1 MKAAKSTGFLIA
13 LLLLFSCAADN
24 NDGRKMTAGPGTL
37 SGESLFPLDRGFT
50 KYITGYTSGIISSG
64 SVIEIRFTPEFAATA
79 AGKIP
84 PGLLTFEPALRGKTE
99 WLDETTLVFTP
110 SKLPEPGR
118 DYTGTLKLGMLA
130 DVEERLREFPLR
142 FRTLTKDFR
151 ITPGV
156 LECVS
161 DGGDSYS
168 LHGELTASDY
178 IPASETESYL
188 KARLGRKQL
197 TVTWDH
203 SADPVHAFTVEG
215 IKRTDRQQKLE
226 LEWNGATGGISRKG
240 SIALAIPGRKEFRVV
255 DVIVVPGGN
264 HRLDIIFSDPV
275 DQARDF
281 EGLIWFGPDIELT
294 TSVKS
299 NVVSIFPASRPQGP
313 AVLNVEAAVRSTS
326 GTSLDS
332 PFSRQFDF
340 SPVPPS
346 LALSGN
352 GVILPSS
359 ENLIFPFRAA
369 NLKAVDLK
377 VIKLFENNLPA
388 FLRESDLSGGYSL
401 KRFGIPVYSGRIDLA
416 NNPGDQAGT
425 WNLHTIDLA
434 DYIKAEPG
442 VLYRVELSMRRSY
455 SLYTCSGGNDDSR
468 YETLLGESEALGR
481 QLWEDPEN
489 YYDDVDEY
497 LYYSQG
503 FDWNDRDDPCKD
515 AYYSP
520 EKKIARNILAS
531 NIGIIAKQGT
541 DSNLHVFVSDLV
553 SAMPLNEVTIEV
565 YDYQNQVIATGLT
578 DRNGSVTIPCE
589 RTPFLVIA
597 AKDKDRNYLK
607 VNEGA
612 ALSMSSFD
620 VAGTRPMNGI
630 NAYIYGERDVWRPGD
645 SIYLSLFIRDMNG
658 RLPQDHPVR
667 FELISPSEQKV
678 DIQVHMLR
686 DRRLTVVR
694 TATDKAAVTGN
705 YTARFSVGGA
715 VFEKKIRIETIKP
728 NRLRIELGFPG
739 QILGGSGGPSR
750 GTIRARWLSG
760 AVAGNLSATVE
771 YILKHTGTVF
781 ERYSQYNFDDPSYT
795 FTSETV
801 RTFESRLGENGEA
814 SFTFDPGVVQN
825 APGMLDAIFTARVA
839 EKGGDE
845 SIIQSE
851 FTYAPFPVFVGIN
864 IPSLRGKDR
873 MLRTDEDNRVDVVT
887 VDESGKP
894 VNAEVEFTV
903 YKIDY
908 RWWWESDREN
918 LAWYI
923 SNNVYKPV
931 ITKTINTSDG
941 LGSVSFRINRNDWG
955 RYLVRASVPGGH
967 STGKILLMEWPWEYG
982 MKSGSEGATLLS
994 VSTDKEKYYPGDE
1007 VRLSFP
1013 SPANARAIIT
1023 LENSTGIL
1031 GEIRTITGGTSSEV
1045 RFKVRPEMAPNVY
1058 AFVTIIQ
1065 PHSQTVNDMPVRL
1078 YGVVPVMVEDRA
1090 TRLAPRIRMPE
1101 ELRSMQEFTVS
1112 VSEETGKAMDY
1123 TLAVV
1128 DEGLLDI
1135 TGYKTPDPW
1144 AWFYSRE
1151 ALGVRTWD
1159 LYDLVLG
1166 AYGGTLE
1173 RIFAVGGD
1181 ETLIDQTANKARR
1194 FEPVVRFLGPF
1205 TLGQG
1210 KTAGHKITLPRYTGS
1225 VKVMVV
1231 AGNDKAFGSASASAM
1246 VRDPLMILATAPRVL
1261 SPGEK
1266 VMLPVTLFVQ
1276 KQNITNITL
1285 KAEGNEL
1292 VRFDKNS
1299 ISLPLSGMGE
1309 RDTAFSFTTSDHPGI
1324 AKIRISASGGGE
1336 TAGYEMETDVRIP
1349 NPPETRSTLRI
1360 INPGEKWETTFTPFG
1375 IAGTSSVTLEA
1386 SSLPSVDLKRHS
1398 SYLLDYPHGCTEQI
1412 ISSAF
1417 PQLWL
1422 RQIAP
1427 GDGKVTAEAPANV
1440 REAINKIMQR
1450 QMNNGGIT
1458 LWPGAYQPDSWVTSY
1473 AGHFLS
1479 EAERNGFTVPSSL
1492 KSRWLA
1498 YQKNSALA
1506 WRYDPAFRGA
1516 ANDQAYRL
1524 FTLALAGQ
1532 PERGAMNRLR
1542 ESKDIPQLSGW
1553 LLAAAYALSGR
1564 PEAASELIDVRTV
1577 QTEPE
1582 YHDLYYGSELRDRG
1596 IILYTLSLLKK
1607 QEDALPLLRSLSE
1620 DLNSQAVYSTQ
1631 SLSWALIAFMKYT
1644 SMMPENDS
1652 EKMPFTVSLD
1662 GKTTAVSLAAGR
1674 VWSETPEVKS
1684 DRNALSVVN
1693 NSGKPLYF
1701 NLVNRGV
1708 PLMSDISK
1716 EEKGIAMKVSYTD
1729 LNLKPVD
1736 QKSLSQG
1743 SDFMMIVR
1751 VTNTGFS
1758 EKENLALVQM
1768 LPSGWEIRNTRLFG
1782 GDYGIS
1788 ESSSNYRDIRDD
1800 RVNTYFSLARG
1811 ETKTFVLIL
1820 NAAYQGEFFHP
1831 PVWCEAMYD
1840 TDSYSRL
1847 PGFRVSVTGP
1857 RN

>member
-1 MKAAKSTGFLIA
+1 MKAVKSTGFLLA

-24 NDGRKMTAGPGTL
+24 NDDRKITDGMKLL

-50 KYITGYTSGIISSG
+50 KYITGYTSGIISSA
-64 SVIEIRFTPEFAATA
+64 SVIEIRFTPEFAARA
-79 AGKIP
+79 AGKVP

-99 WLDETTLVFTP
+99 WLDESTLVFTP
-110 SKLPEPGR
+110 SRLPEPGR

-142 FRTLTKDFR
+142 FRTLSKDFR

-156 LECVS
+156 LECIT
-161 DGGDSYS
+161 DEGDVYA

-178 IPASETESYL
+178 IPAAETESYL

-197 TVTWDH
+197 NITWDH
-203 SADPVHAFTVEG
+203 SADPVHTFTVEG
-215 IKRTDRQQKLE
+215 IQRTDREQKLE
-226 LEWNGATGGISRKG
+226 LDWNGTTGGISRRG
-240 SIALAIPGRKEFRVV
+240 SMPLDIPGRKEFRIV

-264 HRLDIIFSDPV
+264 HRLDLVFSDPV
-275 DQARDF
+275 DQNQDF

-299 NVVSIFPASRPQGP
+299 NIVSIYPASRPQGP
-313 AVLNVEAAVRSTS
+313 AELNVEASVRSTS
-326 GTSLDS
+326 GTSLNS
-332 PFSRQFDF
+332 LFSKQFDF

-359 ENLIFPFRAA
+359 GNLIFPFRAA

-377 VIKLFENNLPA
+377 VIKIFENNLPA
-388 FLRESDLSGGYSL
+388 FLRESDFSGGYSL
-401 KRFGIPVYSGRIDLA
+401 KRFGTPVYSGRIDLA
-416 NNPGDQAGT
+416 NTPGEQAGT
-425 WNLHTIDLA
+425 WNLYTIDLA

-442 VLYRVELSMRRSY
+442 ILYRVELSMRRSY
-455 SLYTCSGGNDDSR
+455 SLYPCSGGNDDSR
-468 YETLLGESEALGR
+468 YESLLSGSEALGR
-481 QLWEDPEN
+481 QLWENPEN

-520 EKKIARNILAS
+520 DKKIARNILAS

-541 DSNLHVFVSDLV
+541 DNNIRVIVSDLV
-553 SAMPLNEVTIEV
+553 SAMPMNEVNVEV
-565 YDYQNQVIATGLT
+565 YDYQNQIIAAGLT

-589 RTPFLVIA
+589 RTPFLVTA
-597 AKDKDRNYLK
+597 TKDRDHNYLK
-607 VNEGA
+607 VNDGA
-612 ALSMSSFD
+612 ALSLSSFD

-630 NAYIYGERDVWRPGD
+630 NAFIYGERDVWRPGD
-645 SIYLSLFIRDMNG
+645 SIYLSLFVRDMNG
-658 RLPQDHPVR
+658 RLPEDHPVR
-667 FELISPSEQKV
+667 FELINPSEQKIDV
-678 DIQVHMLR
+678 QVHPLQT
-686 DRRLTVVR
+686 RRLTVIR
-694 TATDKAAVTGN
+694 TATDRDAVTGN

-715 VFEKKIRIETIKP
+715 VFEKKVRVETIKP
-728 NRLRIELGFPG
+728 NRLKIELDFPR
-739 QILGGSGGPSR
+739 QVLGGSSGPSR
-750 GTIRARWLSG
+750 GTIKARWLSG

-771 YILKHTGTVF
+771 YLLKHTGTTF
-781 ERYSQYNFDDPSYT
+781 EKYSQYNFDDPSYS
-795 FTSETV
+795 FYSETV

-825 APGMLDAIFTARVA
+825 APGMLNAIFTARVA

-845 SIIQSE
+845 SIIQSG

-864 IPSLRGKDR
+864 IPTLKGKDR
-873 MLRTDEDNRVDVVT
+873 VLRTDQDNRVDVVT

-923 SNNVYKPV
+923 SSNAYKPV
-931 ITKTINTSDG
+931 ITKTINTSNG
-941 LGSVSFRINRNDWG
+941 LGSISFRINRNDWG

-994 VSTDKEKYYPGDE
+994 VSTDREKYYPGDE

-1023 LENSTGIL
+1023 LENSTSIVE
-1031 GEIRTITGGTSSEV
+1031 EIRTITSGTSSEI
-1045 RFKVRPEMAPNVY
+1045 RFKARPEMAPNIY

-1065 PHSQTVNDMPVRL
+1065 PHSQSVNDMPVRL

-1090 TRLAPRIRMPE
+1090 TRLAPRIRMPD
-1101 ELRSMQEFTVS
+1101 ELRSMKEFIVS
-1112 VSEETGKAMDY
+1112 VSEETGKARDY
-1123 TLAVV
+1123 TLAIV

-1144 AWFYSRE
+1144 GWFYSRE

-1159 LYDLVLG
+1159 LYDFVLG

-1205 TLGQG
+1205 TLQQG
-1210 KTAGHKITLPRYTGS
+1210 KTASHKITLPRYTGS

-1231 AGNDKAFGSASASAM
+1231 AGNDRAFGSASVSAM

-1261 SPGEK
+1261 SVGEK
-1266 VMLPVTLFVQ
+1266 VLLPVTLFVQ
-1276 KQNITNITL
+1276 KQNITNTTI
-1285 KAEGNEL
+1285 KAEGNDL

-1299 ISLPLSGMGE
+1299 FYLPLSGIGE
-1309 RDTAFSFTTSDHPGI
+1309 RDTSFTFTTSDHPGI
-1324 AKIRISASGGGE
+1324 ARIKISASGGGE
-1336 TAGYEMETDVRIP
+1336 TADYELETDVRIP
-1349 NPPETRSTLRI
+1349 NPPETRSTLHI
-1360 INPGEKWETTFTPFG
+1360 VNPGEKWETTIIPFG
-1375 IAGTSSVTLEA
+1375 IAGTSSTTLEV
-1386 SSLPSVDLKRHS
+1386 SSLPSIDLKRNS
-1398 SYLLDYPHGCTEQI
+1398 SYLLEYPHGCTEQI

-1422 RQIAP
+1422 RHIAP
-1427 GDGKVTAEAPANV
+1427 GDGKVTAEAPVNI
-1440 REAINKIMQR
+1440 REAINKIIQR

-1458 LWPGAYQPDSWVTSY
+1458 LWPGANQPDNWVTSY
-1473 AGHFLS
+1473 AGHFFS
-1479 EAERNGFTVPSSL
+1479 EAERNGFTIPSSL
-1492 KSRWLA
+1492 KTKWLA
-1498 YQKNSALA
+1498 YQKNTALA

-1542 ESKDIPQLSGW
+1542 ESKDIPQLSRC

-1582 YHDLYYGSELRDRG
+1582 YQDLYYGSELRDKG
-1596 IILYTLSLLKK
+1596 IILYTLALLEKE
-1607 QEDALPLLRSLSE
+1607 EDALPLLRSLSE
-1620 DLNSQAVYSTQ
+1620 SLNSKAVHSTQ

-1644 SMMPENDS
+1644 SMMPENET
-1652 EKMPFTVSLD
+1652 EKMAFSLSLN
-1662 GKTTAVSLAAGR
+1662 GKTTTESLAPGR
-1674 VWSETPEVKS
+1674 VWSENLETKG
-1684 DRNALSVVN
+1684 DRNTMSVIN

-1729 LNLKPVD
+1729 LGLKPVD

-1782 GDYGIS
+1782 AEYGIS

-1840 TDSYSRL
+1840 TESYSRL
-1847 PGFRVSVTGP
+1847 PGYRVRVSEP